1 MNLLIV
7 SNACTNRRYK
17 EICSMRKRSSLD
29 PESKL
34 FRLLIEG
41 FEGWDDVSVTA
52 ISSLPVSKS
61 SVKKKCFPYQK
72 EQYRSNITY
81 EYLALLNG
89 IFSRHISGFL
99 GTIKITWKWCKRSAK
114 IPGSTVIVDGL
125 LLPIAIPAR
134 ITAKIFGIKVAAVVT
149 DIPTLSTYMKRG
161 NKKDIKTRII
171 QMYEKIADKDL
182 KKYDYYFPLT
192 ESINKRVNKN
202 QKPYLIIEGVADYKD
217 IAFCGHHKKYIM
229 YAGGLYEKYGVKNLV
244 TAFAKLNFKDLELWL
259 FGGGDYVEELKK
271 ICKQS
276 PNIKYFGYRSPDEI
290 VSIEKEALLL
300 VNPRPVREEFSQY
313 SFPSKTMEYILSG
326 TAVVSTKLPG
336 IPEEY
341 FDYLYSFESD
351 TVEGIYDTLHSIL
364 KKPQKEL
371 LERGKRGRQFI
382 LDYKSNKVVAN
393 KIVDFINENRGKKQR
408 GDI

>member
-7 SNACTNRRYK
+7 SDACTNKKYK
-17 EICSMRKRSSLD
+17 EICNMRKRSSLD

-41 FEGWDDVSVTA
+41 FENRNDIVVTV

-61 SVKKKCFPYQK
+61 SVKRKYFPYQK
-72 EQYRSNITY
+72 ERYGSNITY

-89 IFSRHISGFL
+89 IFLRHISSFI
-99 GTIKITWKWCKRSAK
+99 GTIRITWKWCKKSSK

-125 LLPIAIPAR
+125 LLPIAVPAR
-134 ITAKIFGIKVAAVVT
+134 MIARIFGIKVAVIVT

-161 NKKDIKTRII
+161 NKKSIKSRLIQIYERIS
-171 QMYEKIADKDL
+171 DKDL

-192 ESINKRVNKN
+192 ESINKRVNIH

-217 IAFCGHHKKYIM
+217 VEFCGSHKKYIM

-244 TAFAKLNFKDLELWL
+244 TAFAKLGFDDIELWL
-259 FGGGDYVEELKK
+259 FGGGDYVEELKN
-271 ICKQS
+271 ICKS
-276 PNIKYFGYRSPDEI
+276 NSKIKYFGFRTPDEI
-290 VSIEKEALLL
+290 VSVEKEALLL
-300 VNPRPVREEFSQY
+300 VNPRPVREEFSRY
-313 SFPSKTMEYILSG
+313 SFPSKTMEYLLSG
-326 TAVVSTKLPG
+326 TAVISTRLPG

-341 FDYLYSFESD
+341 FDYLYHFEND
-351 TVEGIYDTLHSIL
+351 TVEGIYQTLYSIL
-364 KKPQKEL
+364 KKPQEEL
-371 LERGKRGRQFI
+371 LERGKKGRQFI

-393 KIVDFINENRGKKQR
+393 KIINFINVNGRNS
-408 GDI
+408 